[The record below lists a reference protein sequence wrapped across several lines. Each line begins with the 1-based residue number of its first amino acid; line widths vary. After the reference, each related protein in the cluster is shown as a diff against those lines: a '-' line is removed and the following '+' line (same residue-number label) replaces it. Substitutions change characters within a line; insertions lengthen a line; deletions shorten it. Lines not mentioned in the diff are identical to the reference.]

1 MEWFRDLN
9 AEKNGIL
16 GIYTPDS
23 TFLGDIPTK
32 ESEKCKNIK
41 ALKLNKL
48 THLAALKKVKSII
61 GESLDQYKVFSM
73 FFELP
78 KTM

>member
-1 MEWFRDLN
+1 MLKRTEFWAFIPLIQLSWVIFLRKKM
-9 AEKNGIL
+9 KNV
-16 GIYTPDS
+16 
-23 TFLGDIPTK
+23 
-32 ESEKCKNIK
+32 KNIK